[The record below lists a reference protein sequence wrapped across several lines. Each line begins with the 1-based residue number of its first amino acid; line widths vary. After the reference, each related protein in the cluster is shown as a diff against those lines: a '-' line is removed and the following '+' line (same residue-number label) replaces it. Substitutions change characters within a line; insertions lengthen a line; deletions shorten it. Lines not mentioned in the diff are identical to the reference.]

1 MRRPEKAMSI
11 VEIATSNCSKIR
23 SLDHGLFSLV
33 VMGLL
38 LIMVT
43 VTVLSGFLFALP
55 STNVLQPG
63 YLTASPSLLL
73 PGALYGLF
81 LSSRL
86 QLTFSSNSLQV
97 LLPFGTTALHS
108 ER

>member
-1 MRRPEKAMSI
+1 MSI
-11 VEIATSNCSKIR
+11 TETATSKIR
-23 SLDHGLFSLV
+23 SLDHSLFTLV

-73 PGALYGLF
+73 PGALYGLC

>member
-1 MRRPEKAMSI
+1 MSI
-11 VEIATSNCSKIR
+11 TETTTSNHSKIR
-23 SLDHGLFSLV
+23 SLNHGLFSLA

-63 YLTASPSLLL
+63 YLAASPSLLP
-73 PGALYGLF
+73 PGALYRLC
-81 LSSRL
+81 LSSRIEL
-86 QLTFSSNSLQV
+86 PFSNSLQV

>member
-1 MRRPEKAMSI
+1 MSI
-11 VEIATSNCSKIR
+11 TETATSKIR
-23 SLDHGLFSLV
+23 SLDHSLFTLV

-73 PGALYGLF
+73 PGALNGLF

>member
-1 MRRPEKAMSI
+1 MSI
-11 VEIATSNCSKIR
+11 TETATSKIR
-23 SLDHGLFSLV
+23 SLDHSLFSLV

-63 YLTASPSLLL
+63 HLAASPSLLP
-73 PGALYGLF
+73 PGALYRLC
-81 LSSRL
+81 LSSRIEL
-86 QLTFSSNSLQV
+86 PFSKSLQV

>member
-63 YLTASPSLLL
+63 YLAASPSLIL
-73 PGALYGLF
+73 PGALYGPC

-86 QLTFSSNSLQV
+86 ELPFSKSLQV

-108 ER
+108 

>member
-1 MRRPEKAMSI
+1 MRRPKKAMSI
-11 VEIATSNCSKIR
+11 TETATSKIR
-23 SLDHGLFSLV
+23 SLDHSLFSLV

-43 VTVLSGFLFALP
+43 VTVLSGFLFALS

-63 YLTASPSLLL
+63 YLAASPSLLL
-73 PGALYGLF
+73 PGALYRLC
-81 LSSRL
+81 LSSRIEL
-86 QLTFSSNSLQV
+86 PLSKSLQV
-97 LLPFGTTALHS
+97 LLPFGTAALHS